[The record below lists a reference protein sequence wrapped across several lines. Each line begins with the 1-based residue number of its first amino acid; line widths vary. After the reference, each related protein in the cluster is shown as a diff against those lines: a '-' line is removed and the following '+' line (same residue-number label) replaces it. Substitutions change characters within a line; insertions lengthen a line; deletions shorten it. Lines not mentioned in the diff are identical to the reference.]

1 MTENDWGEMV
11 ARFCADPADAT
22 DGVRFAKLAAD
33 ASNRTYWR
41 ATLPCGGTVVLM
53 QLADDPLKSEEVV
66 DGERPRDLPFLEV
79 ARYLAAGGVPVPA
92 VLYPALASRVVVLE
106 DLGDVTVERALA
118 AGADKRALYLRAVRL
133 LAAMQGYTGR
143 HPDPDC
149 IAFRRRFGDG
159 LLRWE
164 LEHFYEWGLV
174 EGTGHTPTP
183 AEREVLVAFFDDV
196 VKRLTALPY
205 GFVHR
210 DYQSRNLM
218 VQGDRLRLIDFQ
230 DALLGPYLY
239 DLVALLRDSYVAFD
253 AADVAALGAAYVEG
267 RREEG
272 LWAPSLDELLGHFHL
287 QALQRKLKDSGRF
300 VYIDRVKKNPK
311 FLPNI
316 PRSLGYAREAMDRF
330 PEYAGAREILAK
342 YLPEHF

>member
-1 MTENDWGEMV
+1 VDWGVVVE
-11 ARFCADPADAT
+11 AFAAGGGPAAS
-22 DGVRFAKLAAD
+22 FAKLAAD

-41 ATLPCGGTVVLM
+41 AFMPDGSTAVVM

-66 DGERPRDLPFLEV
+66 DGERPRTLPFLEV
-79 ARYLAAGGVPVPA
+79 AAYLAAGGVPVPA
-92 VLYPALASRVVVLE
+92 ILHPDLAAGVVILE

-118 AGADKRALYLRAVRL
+118 SGADKRGLYLEAARL
-133 LAAMQGYTGR
+133 LAAIQAYTER
-143 HPDPDC
+143 HRDDGC

-164 LEHFYEWGLV
+164 FEHFYEWGLV
-174 EGTGHTPTP
+174 EWTGRTP
-183 AEREVLVAFFDDV
+183 APSERATLDAFFAEV
-196 VKRLTALPY
+196 VRRLTALPY

-218 VQGDRLRLIDFQ
+218 VKDGRLRLIDFQ

-239 DLVALLRDSYVAFD
+239 DLVALLRDSYVAFTPD
-253 AADVAALGAAYVEG
+253 EVRAVAAEYRAARLGH
-267 RREEG
+267 G
-272 LWAPSLDELLGHFHL
+272 LWAPSQEELLDAFHL

-316 PRSLGYAREAMDRF
+316 PRSLGYAREAIDRF
-330 PEYAGAREILAK
+330 PEFAAAREVLAS
-342 YLPEHF
+342 YLPESFA